1 KRCCDQPPAALRPCT
16 GLLPVLESTSRGGEP
31 ENTPAAY
38 PPRRTSRTPTVRSAA
53 ACAASASAAARTAP
67 GTPAGSGGNGG
78 WHSAVAPS
86 AAANVTAN
94 VTATPD
100 SPVVTG

>member
-1 KRCCDQPPAALRPCT
+1 
-16 GLLPVLESTSRGGEP
+16 
-31 ENTPAAY
+31 
-38 PPRRTSRTPTVRSAA
+38 VRSAA
-53 ACAASASAAARTAP
+53 AWAASASAAARTVP

-86 AAANVTAN
+86 APVNVTVN

-100 SPVVTG
+100 SPVVTGRSAAAPP